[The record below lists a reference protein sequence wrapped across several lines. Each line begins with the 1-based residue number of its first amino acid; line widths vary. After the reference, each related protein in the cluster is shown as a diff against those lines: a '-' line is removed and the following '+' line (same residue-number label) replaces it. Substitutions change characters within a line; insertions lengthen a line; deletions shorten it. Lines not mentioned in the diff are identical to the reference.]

1 MEWQIHSVFNIQR
14 AEYSR
19 RFDRASLSLN
29 ELFLALFLAE
39 NKHGLINDYP
49 TTLCISFKNI
59 SAQFLNIH
67 ETATI
72 QMVTSQAKQQMRQA
86 LAKSIH
92 RNIEFDYGIE
102 YLKNEKRYAVF
113 FEITLVKNQ
122 LRKTYND
129 FNVLVDWGE
138 RYIIHRL
145 FRAIPTPP
153 PMIEHLVAQVP
164 PPGVVYSMFKKLF
177 G

>member
-1 MEWQIHSVFNIQR
+1 MEWQIHSVFNIQG

-19 RFDRASLSLN
+19 RFDRASLNLN

-59 SAQFLNIH
+59 PAQFLNTY
-67 ETATI
+67 ETSAI
-72 QMVTSQAKQQMRQA
+72 QLFTSQAKQQMAHA

-92 RNIEFDYGIE
+92 RNIEFEYGID

-122 LRKTYND
+122 LRKTYQD
-129 FNVLVDWGE
+129 FKVLVDWGE

-145 FRAIPTPP
+145 FRAIPKPS
-153 PMIEHLVAQVP
+153 PMIEHLVAQVSP
-164 PPGVVYSMFKKLF
+164 PELVYSMFKKLF

>member
-1 MEWQIHSVFNIQR
+1 MEWQIHSVFNIQG

-19 RFDRASLSLN
+19 RFDSASLNLN

-39 NKHGLINDYP
+39 NKHGLVNDYP

-59 SAQFLNIH
+59 PAEILSTH
-67 ETATI
+67 ETSTI
-72 QMVTSQAKQQMRQA
+72 QMVTSQAKKQMHNA

-92 RNIEFDYGIE
+92 RNIQFDYGIE
-102 YLKNEKRYAVF
+102 YLKNEKRYALF
-113 FEITLVKNQ
+113 FEVTLIKNQ

-138 RYIIHRL
+138 RYIIHRF
-145 FRAIPTPP
+145 FR
-153 PMIEHLVAQVP
+153 
-164 PPGVVYSMFKKLF
+164 
-177 G
+177 